1 VLRTGG
7 FLERT
12 PLWYYLLAEAK
23 HHGGHRLGPV
33 GSTIVAEVLIGL
45 VRRSDDSILRAP
57 GWIPSLPTAQP
68 GRFELADLLRFA
80 KVVGGGPRPRTYK
93 VKRGDTL
100 SSIAQTQLGNANRW
114 PEIFVLN
121 RAQIR
126 HRDRIT
132 VGQVL
137 TLPVAPLQPA
147 PKLYK
152 VKRGDT
158 LSKIAEQQLGS
169 ANRWPEIF
177 QLNRDIITD
186 PNRITPGQ
194 VLVILP
200 N

>member
-1 VLRTGG
+1 V
-7 FLERT
+7 
-12 PLWYYLLAEAK
+12 P
-23 HHGGHRLGPV
+23 P
-33 GSTIVAEVLIGL
+33 GSWSA
-45 VRRSDDSILRAP
+45 RRCGTTCWPRPSTTAATA
-57 GWIPSLPTAQP
+57 SLPAAQP

-100 SSIAQTQLGNANRW
+100 SGIAQKQLGDADRW

-126 HRDRIT
+126 HRDRIA
-132 VGQVL
+132 VGQVF
-137 TLPVAPLQPA
+137 TLPATPMQPA

-158 LSKIAEQQLGS
+158 LSGIAEQQLGD
-169 ANRWPEIF
+169 AGRWPEIF
-177 QLNRDIITD
+177 RLNRDIISD
-186 PNRITPGQ
+186 PDRITPGQ

-200 N
+200 R